1 MVEIRALNSARQE
14 ATGIRMV
21 LLAVWYWISSHVS
34 LTIAIFGALLMVIGA
49 AVLQGQGAAPG
60 VYEAPLQNILAGM
73 FGVWGFS
80 FILLG
85 LFFDIVLRLLGAW
98 QQRQASKV

>member
-14 ATGIRMV
+14 ASGIQMV
-21 LLAVWYWISSHVS
+21 LLAVWYWTSSHVS
-34 LTIAIFGALLMVIGA
+34 LTVAIFGALFMVFGA
-49 AVLQGQGAAPG
+49 LVLQG
-60 VYEAPLQNILAGM
+60 VNNVLAGM

-85 LFFDIVLRLLGAW
+85 LFFDILLRFIAAW
-98 QQRQASKV
+98 QKRQASA